1 MPRTLYG
8 KLVLALLALI
18 GVVSIVYV
26 VLSVTTARLHFQE
39 VNQRLNET
47 VARNI
52 VKRDLLIQGG
62 EIDGPAFEKAFDD
75 LMVVNPAIELYLTDP
90 EGAILAFSAPPG
102 KVVRSSISLAPVRAF
117 LEGAAEFPIRG
128 DDPRHPERQKVFSAA
143 PIMDGAELQGY
154 LYIVLGGETYDS
166 VVDMFQTSYI
176 LRLGTG
182 IAILSLLLALVA
194 GLLAFK
200 FLTQRLRRLAAE
212 MDAFRRSEFRIPA
225 RLPFAPRR
233 APRDEI
239 DQLSQTFQQMSERI
253 TEQFQQLQRA
263 DSSRRDLVANVSHDL
278 RTPLTA
284 LQGYLET
291 LRLKLGSLTRDE
303 QARYLDLALEH
314 SGRLGQLVDELFEL
328 ATLEDLDLK
337 LSFEPFSL
345 AELVQDVSQKYHLAA
360 EKKRLRLETDIPR
373 SDAFVS
379 GDIGLIERVLDNLID
394 NAIKYTAEGGTIRLT
409 LIPGEADVTASVTD
423 TGRGISAAA
432 LPHIFERFYR
442 AEAGGRDTTQ
452 GTGLGLAIAERI
464 LSLHGSACEVE
475 STPGQGSVFSFH
487 LPRASAA

>member
-1 MPRTLYG
+1 
-8 KLVLALLALI
+8 
-18 GVVSIVYV
+18 
-26 VLSVTTARLHFQE
+26 
-39 VNQRLNET
+39 
-47 VARNI
+47 
-52 VKRDLLIQGG
+52 
-62 EIDGPAFEKAFDD
+62 
-75 LMVVNPAIELYLTDP
+75 
-90 EGAILAFSAPPG
+90 
-102 KVVRSSISLAPVRAF
+102 
-117 LEGAAEFPIRG
+117 
-128 DDPRHPERQKVFSAA
+128 
-143 PIMDGAELQGY
+143 MDGAELQGY
-154 LYIVLGGETYDS
+154 LYIVLGGEAYDS
-166 VVDMFQTSYI
+166 VAAMFQTSYI
-176 LRLGTG
+176 LRLSTS

-194 GLLAFK
+194 GLLSFK

-212 MDAFRRSEFRIPA
+212 MDAFRRGEFRIPA
-225 RLPFAPRR
+225 RLPVAPRR

-239 DQLSQTFQQMSERI
+239 DQLGQTFQQMSERI

-291 LRLKLGSLTRDE
+291 LRLKLGSLAQDE

-314 SGRLGQLVDELFEL
+314 SGRLSQLVEELFEL

-337 LSFEPFSL
+337 LSLETFSL

-360 EKKRLRLETDIPR
+360 EKKRLRLETDMPQA
-373 SDAFVS
+373 DAFVS

-394 NAIKYTAEGGTIRLT
+394 NAIKYTSEGGTVRLT

-442 AEAGGRDTTQ
+442 AEAGGRDTAQ
-452 GTGLGLAIAERI
+452 GTGLGLAITERI

-487 LPRASAA
+487 LPRV

>member
-18 GVVSIVYV
+18 GVVSIVFV
-26 VLSVTTARLHFQE
+26 ALSVTTARLHFQE
-39 VNQRLNET
+39 INQRLNET
-47 VARNI
+47 VAQNI
-52 VKRDLLIQGG
+52 VKRDLLIHGG

-102 KVVRSSISLAPVRAF
+102 KVVRPRIALAPVRAF
-117 LEGAAEFPIRG
+117 LDGDAEFPIRG
-128 DDPRHPERQKVFSAA
+128 DDPRHLERQKVFSAA

-154 LYIVLGGETYDS
+154 LYIVLGGEAYDS
-166 VVDMFQTSYI
+166 VVAMFQTSYI
-176 LRLGTG
+176 LRLSTG

-212 MDAFRRSEFRIPA
+212 MDAFRRSEFRTPA

-239 DQLSQTFQQMSERI
+239 DQLGQTFQQMSERI

-291 LRLKLGSLTRDE
+291 LRLKLGSLARDE

-314 SGRLGQLVDELFEL
+314 SGRLGQLVEELFEL
-328 ATLEDLDLK
+328 ATLENLDLK

-360 EKKRLRLETDIPR
+360 EKKHLRLETDIPR

>member
-26 VLSVTTARLHFQE
+26 ALSVTTTRLHFQE
-39 VNQRLNET
+39 INQRLNES
-47 VARNI
+47 VAQNI
-52 VKRDLLIQGG
+52 VKRDLLIRGG

-75 LMVVNPAIELYLTDP
+75 MMVVNPAIELYLTDT

-102 KVVRSSISLAPVRAF
+102 RVVRTRISLAPVHGF
-117 LEGAAEFPIRG
+117 LEGEREFPIRG
-128 DDPRHPERQKVFSAA
+128 DDPRDHERQKVFSAA
-143 PIMDGAELQGY
+143 PIMDGPELQGY
-154 LYIVLGGETYDS
+154 LYIVLGGEAYDS

-176 LRLGTG
+176 LRLSTG

-194 GLLAFK
+194 GLLSFK
-200 FLTQRLRRLAAE
+200 WLTQRLRRLATE
-212 MDAFRRSEFRIPA
+212 MDAFRRGEFRTPA

-233 APRDEI
+233 VPRDEI
-239 DQLSQTFQQMSERI
+239 DQLGQAFQQMSERI

-263 DSSRRDLVANVSHDL
+263 DSSRRELVANVSHDL
-278 RTPLTA
+278 RTPLAA

-291 LRLKLGSLTRDE
+291 LRLKLGSLPQEE

-314 SGRLGQLVDELFEL
+314 SGRLSQLVAELFEL
-328 ATLEDLDLK
+328 STLENVDLE
-337 LSFEPFSL
+337 LSFESFSL
-345 AELVQDVSQKYHLAA
+345 AELVQDVSQKYHLVA
-360 EKKRLRLETDIPR
+360 EKKRLRLETDIPQ

-409 LIPGEADVTASVTD
+409 LVPGAADVTASVTD
-423 TGRGISAAA
+423 TGRGIPETA
-432 LPHIFERFYR
+432 LPHIFERFFR

-452 GTGLGLAIAERI
+452 GTGLGLAITERI
-464 LSLHGSACEVE
+464 LSLHGSVCEVE
-475 STPGQGSVFSFH
+475 STPGEGSVFSFH

>member
-90 EGAILAFSAPPG
+90 QGAILAFSAPPG

-182 IAILSLLLALVA
+182 IAILSLLLALLA

-345 AELVQDVSQKYHLAA
+345 AEHVQDVSQKYHLAA

>member
-90 EGAILAFSAPPG
+90 QGAILAFSAPPG

-166 VVDMFQTSYI
+166 VVDMFQTS
-176 LRLGTG
+176 
-182 IAILSLLLALVA
+182 
-194 GLLAFK
+194 
-200 FLTQRLRRLAAE
+200 
-212 MDAFRRSEFRIPA
+212 
-225 RLPFAPRR
+225 
-233 APRDEI
+233 
-239 DQLSQTFQQMSERI
+239 
-253 TEQFQQLQRA
+253 
-263 DSSRRDLVANVSHDL
+263 
-278 RTPLTA
+278 
-284 LQGYLET
+284 
-291 LRLKLGSLTRDE
+291 
-303 QARYLDLALEH
+303 
-314 SGRLGQLVDELFEL
+314 
-328 ATLEDLDLK
+328 
-337 LSFEPFSL
+337 
-345 AELVQDVSQKYHLAA
+345 
-360 EKKRLRLETDIPR
+360 
-373 SDAFVS
+373 
-379 GDIGLIERVLDNLID
+379 
-394 NAIKYTAEGGTIRLT
+394 
-409 LIPGEADVTASVTD
+409 
-423 TGRGISAAA
+423 
-432 LPHIFERFYR
+432 
-442 AEAGGRDTTQ
+442 
-452 GTGLGLAIAERI
+452 
-464 LSLHGSACEVE
+464 
-475 STPGQGSVFSFH
+475 
-487 LPRASAA
+487 

>member
-90 EGAILAFSAPPG
+90 QGAILAFSAPPG

-182 IAILSLLLALVA
+182 IAILSLLLALLA

>member
-18 GVVSIVYV
+18 GVVSIVFV
-26 VLSVTTARLHFQE
+26 GLSVTTARLHFQE
-39 VNQRLNET
+39 INQRLNET
-47 VARNI
+47 VAQNI

-102 KVVRSSISLAPVRAF
+102 KVVRPSISLAPVQAF
-117 LEGAAEFPIRG
+117 LDGQSEFPIRG
-128 DDPRHPERQKVFSAA
+128 DDPRHAERRKVFSAA

-154 LYIVLGGETYDS
+154 LYIVLGGEAYDS

-176 LRLGTG
+176 LRLSTG

-194 GLLAFK
+194 GLLSFK

-212 MDAFRRSEFRIPA
+212 MDAFRRSEFRTPA

-239 DQLSQTFQQMSERI
+239 DQLGQTFQQMSERI

-291 LRLKLGSLTRDE
+291 LRLKLGSLARDE

-314 SGRLGQLVDELFEL
+314 SGRLGQLVEELFEL
-328 ATLEDLDLK
+328 ATLENLDLE
-337 LSFEPFSL
+337 LSVEPFSL

-360 EKKRLRLETDIPR
+360 EKKRLRFETDIPR

-379 GDIGLIERVLDNLID
+379 GDVGLIERVLDNLID

-487 LPRASAA
+487 LPRVSAA

>member
-1 MPRTLYG
+1 
-8 KLVLALLALI
+8 
-18 GVVSIVYV
+18 
-26 VLSVTTARLHFQE
+26 
-39 VNQRLNET
+39 
-47 VARNI
+47 
-52 VKRDLLIQGG
+52 
-62 EIDGPAFEKAFDD
+62 
-75 LMVVNPAIELYLTDP
+75 
-90 EGAILAFSAPPG
+90 
-102 KVVRSSISLAPVRAF
+102 
-117 LEGAAEFPIRG
+117 
-128 DDPRHPERQKVFSAA
+128 
-143 PIMDGAELQGY
+143 
-154 LYIVLGGETYDS
+154 
-166 VVDMFQTSYI
+166 
-176 LRLGTG
+176 
-182 IAILSLLLALVA
+182 
-194 GLLAFK
+194 
-200 FLTQRLRRLAAE
+200 

-394 NAIKYTAEGGTIRLT
+394 NAINYTAEGGTIRLT